1 MDELQENMLSIIV
14 GYSIVNL
21 IWNIYSED
29 YIIVK
34 KIQITFIFSNN
45 NNLKN
50 INERDKYK

>member
-34 KIQITFIFSNN
+34 KM
-45 NNLKN
+45 
-50 INERDKYK
+50 

>member
-34 KIQITFIFSNN
+34 KIQITFIFLNN